1 MVKRKVN
8 ISLEE
13 NVYQKLVTLSEK
25 NGLSKSAIL
34 AVLINEKYDRL
45 EK

>member
-1 MVKRKVN
+1 MAKRKVN
-8 ISLEE
+8 ISLDE

-34 AVLINEKYDRL
+34 AFLINEKYDRL